1 MSTHK
6 RIDGICIAA
15 VFLAIVLTV
24 LLINGRSLGIVSVMS
39 AEVSDGMFTA
49 KDLDAD
55 WDVSSATRIV
65 LSDQGTMIDGNGAYV
80 YDGNVC
86 IA

>member
-6 RIDGICIAA
+6 RSDGICIAA
-15 VFLAIVLTV
+15 VFLAIVLTG
-24 LLINGRSLGIVSVMS
+24 LLINGKALGIVPVMS

-55 WDVSSATRIV
+55 WDASSATRIM
-65 LSDQGTMIDGNGAYV
+65 LSDQGLQDKCSRPDAK
-80 YDGNVC
+80 
-86 IA
+86 